1 MKEFAGCLG
10 LLVLRVGTYIVNGL
24 ALKVLWG
31 WFLVQFGLPEIGLAH
46 AIGIGL
52 TAGCLAHQ
60 FVKNDA
66 EWDEVVGYQIALPA
80 VAVMVGWIVQ
90 LFM

>member
-10 LLVLRVGTYIVNGL
+10 LLVLQAGTYIINGL

-31 WFLVQFGLPEIGLAH
+31 WFLVQLGLPEIGLAH

-52 TAGCLAHQ
+52 TVGYLAHQ
-60 FVKNDA
+60 FVKNEA
-66 EWDEVVGYQIALPA
+66 EWDEVIGYQIGLPI
-80 VAVMVGWIVQ
+80 VAVTVGWIVQ